1 MHPFP
6 EISRLPLHKSRL
18 ASKDWDFLLA
28 NLKKIL
34 QNWKGHILSIGGKLT
49 LISSV
54 LSPIPLYILSIFK
67 IPKYV
72 IQQLDRIRCR
82 FLWQGSSKS
91 MKKYALVNW
100 TLACLS
106 TKIGDL
112 GILDL
117 KQMNIALLLK

>member
-6 EISRLPLHKSRL
+6 EISRLLLHKSRL

-28 NLKKIL
+28 NLKKRL
-34 QNWKGHILSIGGKLT
+34 QNRKGHMLSIGGKLT

-72 IQQLDRIRCR
+72 IQQLDRIRCI
-82 FLWQGSSKS
+82 FLWQGFSKS

-106 TKIGDL
+106 KEVGGL
-112 GILDL
+112 GILDR
-117 KQMNIALLLK
+117 KQMNVALLLK